1 MEAKPLTKEDELR
14 RKNLNEIGKHTRFT
28 KGVDPKRA
36 TMVQDL
42 KKKDLRKMIEAELS
56 KNING
61 VTRAEGL
68 VARLITM
75 GIQGNM
81 RAIELILAYLY
92 GKPQNQVI
100 EADNKPFVLE
110 LTEPEKE
117 SVKTLSDNYPIITQD
132 PNNEADSKTNVS
144 V

>member
-1 MEAKPLTKEDELR
+1 MESKEPKKETR
-14 RKNLNEIGKHTRFT
+14 GNPNIREVSVNTRFT
-28 KGVDPKRA
+28 KGIDPKH
-36 TMVQDL
+36 VVLVDDL

-56 KNING
+56 KKING

-110 LTEPEKE
+110 LTEPEKDE
-117 SVKTLSDNYPIITQD
+117 VETMKHSYTQFI
-132 PNNEADSKTNVS
+132 NQEVNETNGKADVS
-144 V
+144 L

>member
-1 MEAKPLTKEDELR
+1 MEESPLEKKEKRRANLVELN
-14 RKNLNEIGKHTRFT
+14 KNTRIVN
-28 KGVDPKRA
+28 GVPHGSIVGA
-36 TMVQDL
+36 AEL

-56 KNING
+56 KKISG
-61 VTRAEGL
+61 TTRAEGL

-92 GKPQNQVI
+92 GKPQSQVI

-117 SVKTLSDNYPIITQD
+117 EASIMAQTYTQVINNQSDETNG
-132 PNNEADSKTNVS
+132 EADVS
-144 V
+144 L

>member
-1 MEAKPLTKEDELR
+1 MESLEPKKDGRGNPKIREVSV
-14 RKNLNEIGKHTRFT
+14 NTRFT
-28 KGVDPKRA
+28 KGLDPKHA
-36 TMVQDL
+36 VLIDDL

-56 KNING
+56 KKING

-117 SVKTLSDNYPIITQD
+117 DVETIKDSYAQLINQNT
-132 PNNEADSKTNVS
+132 NETNGQADVS
-144 V
+144 L